1 MVDKKK
7 VLIVD
12 DVAEN
17 LHLLTSMLKHKYAVS
32 AATNGEKALELAFK
46 EPRPDII
53 FLDVY
58 MPNMNGFE
66 VCKRLKNDD
75 TTKDIPVVFV
85 SSAVDIKELADNN
98 GCYDVD
104 FINKPVTRD
113 TISDKIE
120 SRLSKTDKNI
130 DELEPKDYG
139 MDEKA
144 TILVVDDTPE
154 TIKVIVEILKE
165 HYKVSVATSGQ
176 KALDMLD
183 DGLDADLI
191 LLDIIMPEMDGY
203 EVCETLQ
210 KNPLYKDIPVMFLT
224 VLEND
229 QDIVK
234 GFELGAVDYVTK
246 PVEPTVLKARVQTH
260 LKLKKFRAQ
269 LLKNLREKEE
279 LLIKQSKMA
288 IMGEMFE
295 NVTHQWKQP
304 LSVITLATDTIN
316 MTYDLGELDEPKLK
330 ANLGSIKNSTRHLAS
345 TIDDFRDFLKEDIQK
360 QYFNVK
366 DSVEKT
372 LKLLNA
378 KFINKEIS
386 IDDSELKD
394 IELYGLKNDLTHI
407 LMNLFNNAKD
417 ALANTPSNR
426 AIKVVSDKIGENLV
440 LKIKDNGGGI
450 GDDIKDMIFEKY
462 FTTKDK
468 DKGTGIGLYMTKTLI
483 EDHLGGSIK
492 AYNED
497 GGACFELTIPL
508 K

>member
-1 MVDKKK
+1 MVDKKR

-12 DVAEN
+12 DAAEN
-17 LHLLTSMLKHKYAVS
+17 LHLLTSMLKDKYAVS
-32 AATNGEKALELAFK
+32 AATNGQKAIELAFK

-66 VCKRLKNDD
+66 VCRRLKEDAS
-75 TTKDIPVVFV
+75 TKDIPIVFV
-85 SSAVDIKELADNN
+85 SSAVDIKELAYNN
-98 GCYDVD
+98 GCNDVD
-104 FINKPVTRD
+104 FINKPVTRN

-120 SRLSKTDKNI
+120 SSLAKSEI
-130 DELEPKDYG
+130 EELKPKDCG

-165 HYKVSVATSGQ
+165 HYKVSVATSGK
-176 KALDMLD
+176 KALEVLD
-183 DGLDADLI
+183 DGLEADLI

-203 EVCETLQ
+203 EVCEILQ
-210 KNPLYKDIPVMFLT
+210 NNPLYKDIPVMFLT

-246 PVEPTVLKARVQTH
+246 PVEPTVLKARVETH
-260 LKLKKFRAQ
+260 LKLKRFRAQ

-316 MTYDLGELDEPKLK
+316 MTYDLGELDESKLK
-330 ANLGSIKNSTRHLAS
+330 VNLSSIKNSTRHLAN
-345 TIDDFRDFLKEDIQK
+345 TIDDFRDFLKEDIKK
-360 QYFNVK
+360 QYFDVK
-366 DSVEKT
+366 ESVEKT

-386 IDDSELKD
+386 IDDSDLKN
-394 IELYGLKNDLTHI
+394 IEIYGLKNDLTHI

-417 ALANTPSNR
+417 ALANIPANR
-426 AIKVVSDKIGENLV
+426 VIKVISNNVDGKLI

-450 GDDIKDMIFEKY
+450 DDDIKDKIFEKY